1 MATVDPCLCRTLSQH
16 LVQKAR
22 PSGFRRLGPR
32 GSEGSALGVQKARPS
47 GFRRLGPQGSEGS
60 VLSVQKARS
69 SGFRLGPQGSEG
81 SALGVQKARSAGF
94 RRLGPQGSEGSVLRV
109 QMARP
114 SGFRRLGPQGSKVSV
129 LRIQT
134 RSSGFRLGPQ
144 DSDSVLRVQKARSSG
159 FRRLGPQGSEGSVL
173 RVQKARSSGFRR
185 LGPQGS
191 EDSVLRVQKAR
202 SSGFRRLGPQG
213 SDSVLRV
220 QKARPSGFRR
230 LGPQGSEGSVL
241 RVQKAR
247 SSGFRLGPQGS
258 EGSVLR
264 VQKARS
270 SGFRRLCPQGSEGS
284 VLRVQKARSSGFRR
298 LGPQG
303 SEGSVLRVQKAQSSE
318 FGATK
323 EIGSAL
329 TRMCMR
335 HRSIESKLKLFTT
348 ALSEGLISPLEQ
360 KMEEWKKVA
369 SQLDKDHAKEYKKA
383 RADIKKKSS
392 DTIKLQKKVKKGKGE
407 ARGQL
412 DSALQDVNV
421 RYAVLEETEKRAVC
435 KALIE
440 ERSRYCSFVTMLKPV
455 LDHEINML
463 GEVTHLQTILE
474 DLGSLTAEPHKLPPA
489 SEQVILDLKGSDF
502 TYTYQTPPASPSSL
516 SRKSSFSSNYQCGSV
531 RHVPSLDSISCAV
544 DGVHL
549 QDSMGSTNQLCP
561 GGGGG
566 VATENGL
573 LAPPLNTYSH
583 PGERARAMSASGK
596 SSCSAREQ
604 LALTL
609 GALHSDTSR
618 SSRDSLHCSS
628 GYSTQTT
635 TPSCS
640 EDTIHSHVDYESISL
655 HGDMDSLHHLHH
667 GFSQS
672 DFDKSSTI
680 PRNSDLGVQFRKF
693 AQSKRPAST
702 VSLLADGE
710 CIGGSHTATIRRK
723 PSSKP
728 SYRRGTISGGVP
740 IPISTPQVPLKA
752 QFSDENLP
760 GGVLPH
766 NNQLCT
772 STQSLSA
779 IPPSVSPYYQLVPG
793 QMPIPVP
800 VPTIP
805 ENHQAKQQQFS
816 KQLQQNAQNQV
827 YAQPKCPPQVQKK
840 PPLPQHLQQ
849 LQNQAQF
856 QHVHRQ
862 ENTKVYPNH
871 IPSHPQMPAPQP
883 PQPEGHPGLTQQQRQ
898 QLYHVQNHHQAPS
911 TASTLPQGEGSG
923 PGYSGRSET
932 QELPPPQSPNQ
943 PQDEEAEEEP
953 RAGAMASMIRQVKL
967 RRTITNDRSAP
978 MLPPPPPANQQ

>member
-1 MATVDPCLCRTLSQH
+1 MDGIEKEC
-16 LVQKAR
+16 
-22 PSGFRRLGPR
+22 
-32 GSEGSALGVQKARPS
+32 SALGGLFQLIMNDMKASYPTWEDFVTKGAKLQSQLRTTILVTGAFLDAFQKVAD
-47 GFRRLGPQGSEGS
+47 
-60 VLSVQKARS
+60 
-69 SGFRLGPQGSEG
+69 
-81 SALGVQKARSAGF
+81 
-94 RRLGPQGSEGSVLRV
+94 
-109 QMARP
+109 MAT
-114 SGFRRLGPQGSKVSV
+114 G
-129 LRIQT
+129 T
-134 RSSGFRLGPQ
+134 R
-144 DSDSVLRVQKARSSG
+144 
-159 FRRLGPQGSEGSVL
+159 
-173 RVQKARSSGFRR
+173 
-185 LGPQGS
+185 
-191 EDSVLRVQKAR
+191 
-202 SSGFRRLGPQG
+202 
-213 SDSVLRV
+213 
-220 QKARPSGFRR
+220 
-230 LGPQGSEGSVL
+230 
-241 RVQKAR
+241 
-247 SSGFRLGPQGS
+247 
-258 EGSVLR
+258 
-264 VQKARS
+264 
-270 SGFRRLCPQGSEGS
+270 
-284 VLRVQKARSSGFRR
+284 
-298 LGPQG
+298 
-303 SEGSVLRVQKAQSSE
+303 
-318 FGATK
+318 GATK

-360 KMEEWKKVA
+360 KMEEWKKAA

-383 RADIKKKSS
+383 RTDIKKKSS

-440 ERSRYCSFVTMLKPV
+440 ERSRYCGFVTMLKPV

-463 GEVTHLQTILE
+463 GEVTHLQTLLE

-502 TYTYQTPPASPSSL
+502 NYTYQTPPASPSSSL
-516 SRKSSFSSNYQCGSV
+516 SRKSSISSNYQCGSV
-531 RHVPSLDSISCAV
+531 RHVPSLDSISGAV
-544 DGVHL
+544 DGLHV
-549 QDSMGSTNQLCP
+549 QDSMGSTNQLCST
-561 GGGGG
+561 GEGG

-573 LAPPLNTYSH
+573 LAPPHNAYSH

-655 HGDMDSLHHLHH
+655 HGDADSVSLHHLHH

-672 DFDKSSTI
+672 DFDRSSTI

-710 CIGGSHTATIRRK
+710 TIGGSHTATIRRK

-752 QFSDENLP
+752 QLSDENLP
-760 GGVLPH
+760 AAPPGGVMG
-766 NNQLCT
+766 NNKLCT
-772 STQSLSA
+772 STQSLCALPQSHHSA
-779 IPPSVSPYYQLVPG
+779 NVSPYYQLVPG
-793 QMPIPVP
+793 HMPIPVP

-805 ENHQAKQQQFS
+805 ENNQAKQQQYL
-816 KQLQQNAQNQV
+816 KQFQQSQQQNPT
-827 YAQPKCPPQVQKK
+827 YAQVKCPPQVQQK
-840 PPLPQHLQQ
+840 PPLPHHLQHFQ
-849 LQNQAQF
+849 AQQMQNQAQF
-856 QHVHRQ
+856 QQVFHQGSYQQ
-862 ENTKVYPNH
+862 EHANTYHNS
-871 IPSHPQMPAPQP
+871 IPSHPQMPAPKP
-883 PQPEGHPGLTQQQRQ
+883 PLFEAYPNGTQQQRQ
-898 QLYHVQNHHQAPS
+898 KMFHQNHLQ
-911 TASTLPQGEGSG
+911 TQTLPATPSQTQTLPATPSQGESAISVVGSVCDE
-923 PGYSGRSET
+923 P
-932 QELPPPQSPNQ
+932 QLPPPPSSSNQS
-943 PQDEEAEEEP
+943 QDQDDEDQGETRP
-953 RAGAMASMIRQVKL
+953 GSMVSMIRQVTL
-967 RRTITNDRSAP
+967 RRTISNDRSAP
-978 MLPPPPPANQQ
+978 MLPPPPPVNHM